1 MTDSLLPI
9 IRQMHDAPD
18 HAARAV
24 VLLAVSDAMLMKY
37 RDVFEA
43 ACTRAGFD
51 EGVAFISFRRAGWHA
66 IRGDDGRH
74 KNPVFEDARLAM
86 VDIASAAGW
95 PGGARGRR

>member
-9 IRQMHDAPD
+9 IRQIHDARD

-24 VLLAVSDAMLMKY
+24 VLLAVSDAVLMKY

-51 EGVAFISFRRAGWHA
+51 EGVMFISFRRAAWHA

-74 KNPVFEDARLAM
+74 KNPAFEEARLLM
-86 VDIASAAGW
+86 VDIAR
-95 PGGARGRR
+95 GGR